1 MREIGL
7 DELKVIQMDVMS
19 AVHRF
24 CEEHNLKYSLACGSM
39 LGAARHKGYIPWDD
53 DIDIYVPRDDYERM
67 ADIFPELWE
76 GKYSFITLKR
86 DKRWF
91 TPYGKGCDVRTGLK
105 EKNGHNYTLGVNIDV
120 FPVDDVPDNETDWLR
135 YNRTRR
141 RIVFL
146 HNMSVCIDQFPIFNF
161 KPGKSRLRV
170 LCATI
175 FILFMRCTSARF
187 WARVLQ
193 WYAKKNNGKGYTHMF
208 ECVMGMFQKH
218 PFDKSLFD
226 HRVLMPFEDR
236 MFMCFEDYD
245 NYLSNGFGNWR
256 ELPPVEKRVSHHTFK
271 AWWK

>member
-1 MREIGL
+1 MREIGIE
-7 DELKVIQMDVMS
+7 ELKVIQMDIMS

-24 CEEHNLKYSLACGSM
+24 CEEHNLRYSLACGSM

-67 ADIFPELWE
+67 VDIFPELWE

-91 TPYGKGCDVRTGLK
+91 TPYGKVCDARTGLK

-135 YNRTRR
+135 YNRTRK